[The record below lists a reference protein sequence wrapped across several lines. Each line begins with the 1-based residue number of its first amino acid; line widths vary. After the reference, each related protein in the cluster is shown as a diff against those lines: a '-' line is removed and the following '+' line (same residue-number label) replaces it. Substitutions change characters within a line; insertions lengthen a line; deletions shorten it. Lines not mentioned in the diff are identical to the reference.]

1 MILVGN
7 MPATV
12 IGVAEEK
19 QSMFGSSKI
28 LRVWLPYT
36 TISGRI
42 MGQSGLTQL
51 PFE

>member
-1 MILVGN
+1 MIPVGN

-28 LRVWLPYT
+28 LRVWLPYS

-42 MGQSGLTQL
+42 MGQSGLTPL
-51 PFE
+51 PCE